1 MSTGDDDGYDDI
13 PDYYYSPQPVPNRE
27 RLQERLDASATRRL
41 QNRTSAMGQFRI
53 ATSSQSFRA
62 RSRAED
68 VRRHSLDYFERRH
81 RMKYLRALHGRT
93 SRGIPEGGGV
103 SLFAQVDDSGLER
116 RRLVVK
122 YHMDED
128 RGANEAK
135 WLQRFAKIDHVVNL
149 VQLEAEVQVTP
160 PETAA
165 SSSSTAR
172 TRPPTITAASA
183 HPQWLNPSYTGADQ
197 IGVAEMVVRN
207 KIPMMVLEYMP
218 YGDLSIVRQ
227 RCRDEGVDPPE
238 RFLWSLMLCCG

>member
-1 MSTGDDDGYDDI
+1 
-13 PDYYYSPQPVPNRE
+13 
-27 RLQERLDASATRRL
+27 
-41 QNRTSAMGQFRI
+41 MGQFRI

-149 VQLEAEVQVTP
+149 VQLEAEVQVP
-160 PETAA
+160 PSETAA

-172 TRPPTITAASA
+172 NRPPTITAASA

-218 YGDLSIVRQ
+218 YGDLSDVRQ